1 MLLARA
7 HKYFLLDFHNRPM
20 DPDIV
25 PGKAYYDILVDIGW
39 TLDFLMPQY
48 YNGIILPLRDGFGPN
63 SPGIAHY
70 NNIKDNVFGGD
81 ATKIVFGFCIS
92 DCSLTGTNTDAA
104 SAVNILGDL
113 EQSHSCHGGA
123 FFWVVAHDIN
133 GAWSN
138 TVANALL
145 PNIGCSSNPS
155 PPSPIAPTPTPPSPT
170 APTPTPPSP
179 SPPTDLPSTEL
190 ADNRMVAYMG
200 NWQACPSTQQAAAY
214 SHIVIAFAVSYVWN
228 PGKNICSTTC
238 EIATPPVCN
247 NAANPGLI
255 KEWQDAG
262 KKVLLSFG
270 GAGMGGSWD
279 GNNDCWEYCFGR
291 ETQVINRITDIVNEM
306 GLDGVDLDYEYY
318 YEDGQNGSNFS
329 KGAQA
334 QKFIK
339 DVTVGLR
346 NSLDAGSII
355 AHA

>member
-1 MLLARA
+1 
-7 HKYFLLDFHNRPM
+7 M
-20 DPDIV
+20 DADIV
-25 PGKAYYDILVDIGW
+25 PGTAYYDILVDIGW
-39 TLDFLMPQY
+39 ALDFLMPQY
-48 YNGIILPLRDGFGPN
+48 YNGIIRPLTDGFGPN
-63 SPGIAHY
+63 SPGILHY
-70 NNIKDNVFGGD
+70 NKIKDDMFGGD

-92 DCSLTGTNTDAA
+92 DCSVTGTNTNAA

-133 GAWSN
+133 GAWSG
-138 TVANALL
+138 TVANKLS
-145 PNIGCSSNPS
+145 PNVGCSLNPS
-155 PPSPIAPTPTPPSPT
+155 PVPPTPPSPPTPTPPSPI
-170 APTPTPPSP
+170 PPSPPIPTPPSP
-179 SPPTDLPSTEL
+179 TPPSNPPV
-190 ADNRMVAYMG
+190 DNRMVAYMG
-200 NWQACPSTQQAAAY
+200 NWQVCPTTKQAASY
-214 SHIVIAFAVSYVWN
+214 THIVIGFAVSYQWS

-238 EIATPPVCN
+238 EIDTPPVCN
-247 NAANPGLI
+247 NAPNPGLI
-255 KEWQDAG
+255 QEWQNAG

-279 GNNDCWEYCFGR
+279 GLNDCWEYCFGR
-291 ETQVINRITDIVNEM
+291 ETKVINRITAIVNEM

-318 YEDGQNGSNFS
+318 YEDGQKGSNFS